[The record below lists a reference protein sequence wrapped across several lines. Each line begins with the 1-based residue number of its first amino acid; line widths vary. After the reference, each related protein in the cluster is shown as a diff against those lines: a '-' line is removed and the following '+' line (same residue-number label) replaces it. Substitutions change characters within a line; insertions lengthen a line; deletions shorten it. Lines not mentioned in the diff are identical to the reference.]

1 MKKLEL
7 IKMAVAGFV
16 MGCCL
21 MALRYKRVC

>member
-21 MALRYKRVC
+21 MALHYKGAC